1 MRKNELGH
9 NPFVNQVC
17 CNYKIP
23 AFAMAMASCCHN
35 PFVNQVCCN
44 YLGYRYLGNGRCRSH
59 NPFVNQ
65 VCCNCSSPFF
75 NRFNGLLISFREPPR
90 LFSLVFI
97 GIGGIFLSR

>member
-35 PFVNQVCCN
+35 PFVNK
-44 YLGYRYLGNGRCRSH
+44 
-59 NPFVNQ
+59 